1 MVLPDQFGRKHLL
14 GQLPQVVRFRVSLPF
29 YEVLQFT
36 GATEVPVTPDGL
48 DLELLLSLHEVR
60 GRSSE
65 VVPVLI
71 GLLIGGEQ

>member
-1 MVLPDQFGRKHLL
+1 MVPLDQFGRKHLL
-14 GQLPQVVRFRVSLPF
+14 GRLPQVVRFRVSLPF

-48 DLELLLSLHEVR
+48 DLELLLSLHKVR